1 LNRVNYDAA
10 AQFAYGM
17 WCAENDAKVNA
28 EAYIRFKKKYEE
40 KAVADATAKKLARDL
55 NNFTNQ
61 IRA

>member
-1 LNRVNYDAA
+1 
-10 AQFAYGM
+10 M

-28 EAYIRFKKKYEE
+28 EAYVRFKKIYEE

-61 IRA
+61 LRG